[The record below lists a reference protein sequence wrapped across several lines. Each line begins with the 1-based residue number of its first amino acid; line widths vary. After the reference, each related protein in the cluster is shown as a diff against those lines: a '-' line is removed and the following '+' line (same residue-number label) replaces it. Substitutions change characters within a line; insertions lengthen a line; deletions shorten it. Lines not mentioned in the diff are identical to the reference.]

1 MLGAVAVFLS
11 GRNRDR
17 GVLSLVLLQAKGL
30 NKPSMHRMLSAAVA
44 TALLPLRKIPAI
56 LRLPR
61 IDETALTGIRAEKIG
76 AKDAC
81 AVIGICR

>member
-1 MLGAVAVFLS
+1 
-11 GRNRDR
+11 
-17 GVLSLVLLQAKGL
+17 
-30 NKPSMHRMLSAAVA
+30 MHRMLSAAVA
-44 TALLPLRKIPAI
+44 TALLTLRKIPAI